1 MSDQNTPAEPFEGS
15 RDPELLG
22 SLPPQAGPPQ
32 PGPPQPGS
40 TQPGPPPP
48 SAPSAAP
55 SPGAPSPGAARSGG
69 SILLGIGIGVLG
81 GLVSWGMGILAG
93 RATSTAE
100 LLTQV
105 LGAVAGIIP
114 IGLVVLGIVLSVMP
128 ATRRTGAGILLSFGI
143 GILLAGGVCVALL
156 AGVLVN

>member
-1 MSDQNTPAEPFEGS
+1 
-15 RDPELLG
+15 
-22 SLPPQAGPPQ
+22 
-32 PGPPQPGS
+32 
-40 TQPGPPPP
+40 
-48 SAPSAAP
+48 
-55 SPGAPSPGAARSGG
+55 
-69 SILLGIGIGVLG
+69 LGIGIGVLG

-114 IGLVVLGIVLSVMP
+114 IGLVALGIVLSVMP
-128 ATRRTGAGILLSFGI
+128 STRRTGAGILLSFGI

>member
-32 PGPPQPGS
+32 PGS

-48 SAPSAAP
+48 SAPSGAP
-55 SPGAPSPGAARSGG
+55 SPGAPSPRAARSGG
-69 SILLGIGIGVLG
+69 SILLGLGIGALG

-114 IGLVVLGIVLSVMP
+114 IALVVLGIVLSVMP

>member
-22 SLPPQAGPPQ
+22 SLPPQAE
-32 PGPPQPGS
+32 PPQPGS

-48 SAPSAAP
+48 SAPSGAP
-55 SPGAPSPGAARSGG
+55 SPGAPSPRAARSGG
-69 SILLGIGIGVLG
+69 SILLGLGIGALG

>member
-22 SLPPQAGPPQ
+22 SLPPQAE
-32 PGPPQPGS
+32 PPQPGS

-48 SAPSAAP
+48 SAPSGAP
-55 SPGAPSPGAARSGG
+55 PSGAPSPRAARSGG
-69 SILLGIGIGVLG
+69 SILLGLGIGALG

>member
-32 PGPPQPGS
+32 PGSP
-40 TQPGPPPP
+40 QPGPPPP
-48 SAPSAAP
+48 SAPSGAP
-55 SPGAPSPGAARSGG
+55 PSGAPSPRAAQSGG
-69 SILLGIGIGVLG
+69 SILLGLGIGALG

-114 IGLVVLGIVLSVMP
+114 IALVVLGIVLSVMP